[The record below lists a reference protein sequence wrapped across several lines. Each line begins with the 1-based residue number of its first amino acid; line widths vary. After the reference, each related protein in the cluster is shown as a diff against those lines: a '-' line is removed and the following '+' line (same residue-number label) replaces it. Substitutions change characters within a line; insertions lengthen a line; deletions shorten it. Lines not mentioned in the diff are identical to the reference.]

1 MAKRRIGRVDENVY
15 RAIKSALKEEPD
27 TKRVAELFGI
37 SQSTVQGVQR
47 NKSYSLYKDELGE
60 KRKAKPSTLRDNVD
74 EVQESLNWRQLLTF
88 LLFIV
93 IALGIFVKV
102 VWELFNV

>member
-15 RAIKSALKEEPD
+15 RAIKNALEEEPD

-37 SQSTVQGVQR
+37 SQSTVQCVQR
-47 NKSYSLYKDELGE
+47 NKSYSLYKDELVA

-74 EVQESLNWRQLLTF
+74 EVQESLNWRELLTG

-93 IALGIFVKV
+93 IALCIFVKV